1 MSLTIKC
8 LQFVISLQENIVV
21 ICSII
26 KEGAALIISCDC
38 VFSFICYCLAE
49 FVFFFG
55 SHESTGREATI
66 TIRLLFNLV
75 FIQSLFMFDHN
86 TFNFHIEVTSPM
98 IAVNGKAVIT
108 MNWIEWIIWIQR
120 KTFKQWK
127 LQTFEWRRWGKTKI
141 WKFQPD
147 PYYKESL
154 NSGNSWKRFWLA
166 CPDAELYGK

>member
-1 MSLTIKC
+1 MTDHSNVKIFTCPIKQGFGLSLTIKC

-26 KEGAALIISCDC
+26 KTGAALFISCDC
-38 VFSFICYCLAE
+38 VFFFICYCRAE

-66 TIRLLFNLV
+66 TIRLLFILV
-75 FIQSLFMFDHN
+75 QSLFMFDHN

-108 MNWIEWIIWIQR
+108 MNE
-120 KTFKQWK
+120 
-127 LQTFEWRRWGKTKI
+127 
-141 WKFQPD
+141 
-147 PYYKESL
+147 L
-154 NSGNSWKRFWLA
+154 N
-166 CPDAELYGK
+166 